1 MKRAMR
7 GALGA
12 ICLGTAIWTAGC
24 SVPDTAT
31 QTAPSEA
38 AEEETKEAEAGGSQ
52 GEQTQEGQNQGGQS
66 QEGQAQ
72 EEQTLQESTQ
82 DSHDG
87 EEEPEYPQLNNVL
100 EKESAQSQD
109 DILAGILQAMEEFYL
124 ELRMDTSAL
133 SFGERPDLDVINL
146 YYQGTVMY
154 GRKR

>member
-1 MKRAMR
+1 M
-7 GALGA
+7 
-12 ICLGTAIWTAGC
+12 
-24 SVPDTAT
+24 
-31 QTAPSEA
+31 
-38 AEEETKEAEAGGSQ
+38 
-52 GEQTQEGQNQGGQS
+52 
-66 QEGQAQ
+66 
-72 EEQTLQESTQ
+72 QESTQ